1 MLFSADAAADSR
13 GRRLEWLFTHNVNTK
28 TPPGAAEKKKEKQF
42 SAHFHSAE
50 LEGWPPIQCCHRR
63 PLPLLA
69 YPPHE
74 REANESQHLSS
85 SRIPPSSFLSG
96 LLWLFPAKHLP
107 YRVGVAFQASCD
119 AMMITG
125 LPSHLL
131 NGSGGFRIVFFRVTF
146 NRSWRVP
153 KTFRKHLESVT
164 CGLLSTG
171 SICNEKGRKN
181 G

>member
-1 MLFSADAAADSR
+1 MAEIDIPRSRALLAWDALDAAADSR

-28 TPPGAAEKKKEKQF
+28 TPPGEAEKKKEKQF

-107 YRVGVAFQASCD
+107 YRVGVAFSGWRCD
-119 AMMITG
+119 EDDDNR
-125 LPSHLL
+125 PSV
-131 NGSGGFRIVFFRVTF
+131 SSTQRIRRIPDPYF
-146 NRSWRVP
+146 
-153 KTFRKHLESVT
+153 
-164 CGLLSTG
+164 
-171 SICNEKGRKN
+171 
-181 G
+181 